1 MNRYLTLTAAAAGL
15 ALLTG
20 TPAIAQVPTTQAP
33 GSVGAGVST
42 GGMTQF
48 KDERTGKVW
57 TPENVSKDNQTPQQ
71 QAASPSTSAD
81 KAFDPNSQSAATQV
95 VVQRPRGS
103 LMGVVPI
110 TAGPSVPAVV
120 IDSPWLQAVP
130 QQNWLSVL
138 YVTNN
143 SANVVDPVVGCVFT
157 NGGRPVQDTRIVL
170 SPAGPGERWGVP
182 VYGPP
187 VSTFVDRVTC
197 RLLSPA

>member
-1 MNRYLTLTAAAAGL
+1 MKRS
-15 ALLTG
+15 ALLATLAG
-20 TPAIAQVPTTQAP
+20 SLLVVSAASAFAQAP
-33 GSVGAGVST
+33 GTVGAGVSAN
-42 GGMTQF
+42 GVTQF

-71 QAASPSTSAD
+71 QAAMPKTPAD
-81 KAFDPNSQSAATQV
+81 KAFDPSAQSVGTQI
-95 VVQRPRGS
+95 VVQRPRGN
-103 LMGVVPI
+103 LMGTVPI
-110 TAGPSVPAVV
+110 TAGPTVPAVV

-130 QQNWLSVL
+130 QQNWLSVV

-143 SANVVDPVVGCVFT
+143 SGDVVDPVVGCTFT

-170 SPAGPGERWGVP
+170 TPAGPGERWGVP

-197 RLLSPA
+197 RLLSPV